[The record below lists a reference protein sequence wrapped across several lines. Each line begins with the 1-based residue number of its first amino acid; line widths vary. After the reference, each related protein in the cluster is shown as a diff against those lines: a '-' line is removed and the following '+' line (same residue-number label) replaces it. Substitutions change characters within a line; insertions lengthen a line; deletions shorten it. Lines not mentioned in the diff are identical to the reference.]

1 MPKHVIKID
10 YPPER
15 MTANARRIRAA
26 KALEPVDR
34 TPVWV
39 GAYDR
44 YYLAER
50 GVSYKDYFSDPETY
64 LYHKIMNQ
72 VWAIENMPDDRC
84 QEPGITIYLDFE
96 NVTNA
101 SAFGCEVVWDD
112 EEPPFA
118 LPALSSPDDIACLE
132 IPAPNAGLW
141 GKRFAWHEAIQRNLE
156 DYRLT
161 FNGQEA
167 PIRVLP
173 PDPDSEGPFTVAN
186 QLVGTDLYAWLALC
200 PEACHQL
207 MQKITTG
214 LVQAHHYTRRRYP
227 WPIRTSCAVVDDGAE
242 MISAE
247 MYREFCVPYDDQIY
261 DALGQGMAD
270 GRSKHMCGKIDHL
283 LPVLVE
289 HRISSL
295 WGFGSGVAP
304 EVMAGAL
311 GGRCW
316 LRGNVS
322 PVLLLKGCPEGVEP
336 AAERVLAAF
345 APHGGLILADG
356 FNVAP
361 GTPLENIAALVRASE
376 TWGPVEPAGSQM
388 VNESWSGVAQTAS
401 GG

>member
-1 MPKHVIKID
+1 MAKHIIKID

-15 MTANARRIRAA
+15 MAANARRIRAA
-26 KALEPVDR
+26 EALEPVDR

-39 GAYDR
+39 GTYDR
-44 YYLAER
+44 YYLAQR
-50 GVSYKDYFSDPETY
+50 GISYDEYFSGPETY

-84 QEPGITIYLDFE
+84 QELGITIYLDFE

-101 SAFGCEVVWDD
+101 SAFGCEVVWHDD
-112 EEPPFA
+112 EPPWA
-118 LPALSSPDDIACLE
+118 LPALSSPDDIDRLE
-132 IPAPNAGLW
+132 IPTPHAGLW
-141 GKRFAWHEAIQRNLE
+141 GKRFAWYEIVQHKLR
-156 DYRLT
+156 DYRLI
-161 FNGQEA
+161 FNGEEA
-167 PIRVLP
+167 PITVLP
-173 PDPDSEGPFTVAN
+173 PDPDTEGPFTVAQ
-186 QLVGTDLYAWLALC
+186 QLGGTDLYSWLALY

-207 MQKITTG
+207 MHKITTG

-227 WPIRTSCAVVDDGAE
+227 RPMRTSCAIVDDGAE
-242 MISAE
+242 MISAG

-261 DALGQGMAD
+261 GALGQGMAD

-295 WGFGSGVAP
+295 WGFGHVVEP
-304 EVMAGAL
+304 EVAADAL

-322 PVLLLKGCPEGVEP
+322 PVLLLKGRPEEVEQ
-336 AAERVLAAF
+336 AAKRVLAAF
-345 APHGGLILADG
+345 APYGGLILADG
-356 FNVAP
+356 FSIAP

-376 TWGPVEPAGSQM
+376 AWGPVEPAGSQM
-388 VNESWSGVAQTAS
+388 VNASWSGVAHAAS